1 MRRVR
6 RFDEMSSPGVTE
18 DLVAP
23 PSGCLVAAAAAVV
36 LESVDEDLS
45 LHRVTCL
52 VIFANDKQVACT
64 IRLLYLSIIN
74 RHVCLG
80 LQLLP
85 M

>member
-1 MRRVR
+1 MP
-6 RFDEMSSPGVTE
+6 SPGVTE

-23 PSGCLVAAAAAVV
+23 PSGCLVVAAAAAAAVV

>member
-23 PSGCLVAAAAAVV
+23 PSGCLVAAAAVV

-64 IRLLYLSIIN
+64 LRLLYLSIIN
-74 RHVCLG
+74 RHVYLG